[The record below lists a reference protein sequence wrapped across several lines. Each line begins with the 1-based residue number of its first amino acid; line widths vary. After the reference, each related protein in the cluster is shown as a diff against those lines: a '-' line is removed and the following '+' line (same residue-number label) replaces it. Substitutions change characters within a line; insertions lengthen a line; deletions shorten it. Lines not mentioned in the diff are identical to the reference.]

1 MSLIYFSQFV
11 ANSRVLAYAI
21 AMLLGLSATPG
32 VAAHTVSGWQGETP
46 SLVGPSKSVAKST
59 SDVPNVDYAFTLTN
73 DTSVDMLEFY
83 ASPQTATD
91 WEADI
96 LAGKIVQANGDWTI
110 ITLAGHRG
118 CIYDFLAVFA
128 DGDKLEKYGI
138 NVCELE
144 THTYY
149 EN

>member
-1 MSLIYFSQFV
+1 MSFESYVSALTGPLTLLTSLSI
-11 ANSRVLAYAI
+11 ATPVLADDTGY
-21 AMLLGLSATPG
+21 T
-32 VAAHTVSGWQGETP
+32 
-46 SLVGPSKSVAKST
+46 
-59 SDVPNVDYAFTLTN
+59 FTLTN

-91 WEADI
+91 WEEDV
-96 LAGKIVQANGDWTI
+96 LEDKTVEANGDWTI
-110 ITLAGHRG
+110 ITVSGVRG
-118 CIYDFLAVFA
+118 CFYDFLAVFA

>member
-1 MSLIYFSQFV
+1 MNLSFFFQSV
-11 ANSRVLAYAI
+11 AI
-21 AMLLGLSATPG
+21 ATLMNLWPLAPVMAEDVVVFLE
-32 VAAHTVSGWQGETP
+32 H
-46 SLVGPSKSVAKST
+46 ST
-59 SDVPNVDYAFTLTN
+59 SSTGIAEFYAFPEVATRWEDNVTAQAEYVFTLTN

-91 WEADI
+91 WETNI
-96 LAGKIVQANGDWTI
+96 LADKTIRANGDWTT
-110 ITLAGHRG
+110 ITLPSSRG
-118 CIYDFLAVFA
+118 CLYDFLAVFA

>member
-1 MSLIYFSQFV
+1 MSLIHFSRSV
-11 ANSRVLAYAI
+11 ANSGVLICAI
-21 AMLLGLSATPG
+21 ATVLGLSPRAIANDIS
-32 VAAHTVSGWQGETP
+32 VEHWLDETP
-46 SLVGPSKSVAKST
+46 LLAVAST
-59 SDVPNVDYAFTLTN
+59 PVANSAVDVRVLEYVFTLTN

-96 LAGKIVQANGDWTI
+96 LAGKIVQAHGDWTV

-149 EN
+149 ES

>member
-1 MSLIYFSQFV
+1 MDSVYFPGSVASVQMVVYPLTILISLPVVTPGLVSVSSLAGDISLIDV
-11 ANSRVLAYAI
+11 NSTLVI
-21 AMLLGLSATPG
+21 KN
-32 VAAHTVSGWQGETP
+32 TVDAPRIEYT
-46 SLVGPSKSVAKST
+46 
-59 SDVPNVDYAFTLTN
+59 FTLTN

-83 ASPQTATD
+83 ASPQTAID
-91 WEADI
+91 WEKDI
-96 LAGKIVQANGDWTI
+96 LGGETVEANGDWTM
-110 ITLAGHRG
+110 ITLTDERG

-149 EN
+149 ES

>member
-1 MSLIYFSQFV
+1 MCLTRLSQSVVIAALASLWATV
-11 ANSRVLAYAI
+11 PAWADATEANR
-21 AMLLGLSATPG
+21 
-32 VAAHTVSGWQGETP
+32 
-46 SLVGPSKSVAKST
+46 
-59 SDVPNVDYAFTLTN
+59 SDYVFTLTN

-91 WEADI
+91 WETNI
-96 LAGKIVQANGDWTI
+96 LGNKTVQGNGDWTI
-110 ITLAGHRG
+110 ITLSSNRG

-128 DGDKLEKYGI
+128 DGDKLDRYGI

-144 THTYY
+144 NHTYY

>member
-1 MSLIYFSQFV
+1 MPF
-11 ANSRVLAYAI
+11 
-21 AMLLGLSATPG
+21 
-32 VAAHTVSGWQGETP
+32 
-46 SLVGPSKSVAKST
+46 SKSVLVLPLLSYPLGLFVGLFAT
-59 SDVPNVDYAFTLTN
+59 VPALAEADVQQADYSFMLTN

-91 WEADI
+91 WEENV
-96 LAGKIVQANGDWTI
+96 LGETTVRANGDWTL
-110 ITLAGHRG
+110 ITVSGRRG
-118 CIYDFLAVFA
+118 CFYDFLAVFA

-149 EN
+149 ES

>member
-1 MSLIYFSQFV
+1 MSLIRFPQSV
-11 ANSRVLAYAI
+11 ANSGVFTYTI
-21 AMLLGLSATPG
+21 AMVLGLSPG
-32 VAAHTVSGWQGETP
+32 AIANDVSVGHWPGET
-46 SLVGPSKSVAKST
+46 SLVSVAST
-59 SDVPNVDYAFTLTN
+59 PIADSAVDDPGIEYIFTLTN

-91 WEADI
+91 WESDI
-96 LAGKIVQANGDWTI
+96 LAGKIVQANGDWTMV
-110 ITLAGHRG
+110 TLAGHRG

-149 EN
+149 ES